1 MDIFTEQAATYDEC
15 ISKITEKHGP
25 NIHVLRQ
32 KKIRTGGFLG
42 FFEHDA
48 IELNFMISRDAIRMG
63 PGPNPRPPDFDEE
76 RKKILNQA
84 ARTSPELASRVA
96 PHIASLDSRISA
108 AGATNRLAVSAQVA
122 APAHSASSAANE
134 NLETILDAVK
144 KLEAR
149 MEKNSEAQDSRTEE
163 HSTITRIEA
172 LLEKNDFSPSFMK
185 NICTRIKKE
194 FSLENLDNYDL
205 VQDTVL
211 EWIGESI
218 IISDNSGSVRPRVI
232 VLVGPTGVGKTTTVA
247 KLAAAYS
254 LAATKG
260 SRPLNVRVITIDN
273 YRIGAKQQIEIYGSI
288 MNIPVSCAETP
299 NDLKTLMA
307 MYAQDVDIV
316 LIDTIGK
323 SPRDYT
329 RIAEMRQF
337 LDAAGPISDVH
348 LAMSATTKASDMREI
363 MQQYETFGYR
373 SVIITKFDETVRVGN
388 IISVLCEKQK
398 PLAYITNGQRVPQD
412 FEQASVVR
420 FLTNLEG
427 FRVNRNRIEELF
439 PLNETRFE
447 WR

>member
-15 ISKITEKHGP
+15 IAKITGKHGP

-48 IELNFMISRDAIRMG
+48 IELNFMLSRDSGRPG
-63 PGPNPRPPDFDEE
+63 PGPNQRPPDFDEE

-84 ARTSPELASRVA
+84 ARTSPELANRVA

-108 AGATNRLAVSAQVA
+108 SGPAGRPSSPAQG
-122 APAHSASSAANE
+122 ASSKEASAAANE

-149 MEKNSEAQDSRTEE
+149 MEKNSAAQDSRNED
-163 HSTITRIEA
+163 HPTITRIEA
-172 LLEKNDFSPSFMK
+172 LLEKNDFSPSFIK
-185 NICTRIKKE
+185 NICARIKKD

-218 IISDNSGSVRPRVI
+218 LISENSGTVRPRVI

-260 SRPLNVRVITIDN
+260 SRPLSVRVITIDN
-273 YRIGAKQQIEIYGSI
+273 YRIGAKQQIEIYGNI

-348 LAMSATTKASDMREI
+348 LAMSATTKTSDMREI

-388 IISVLCEKQK
+388 IISVLGEKQK

-427 FRVNRNRIEELF
+427 FRVNRSRIEELF
-439 PLNETRFE
+439 PLDETKFE